1 MRRGSL
7 FWKCVVLFGA
17 LVGSASIVT
26 GGSEIYF
33 AYGENKERLIQL
45 QRENAL
51 ATAATIDRF
60 FRDIERQMRWV
71 NASWR
76 SPDERGFNQRYLD
89 TLRLL
94 RQVPAITDIS
104 DLDDTG
110 REQLR
115 ISRLSL
121 DVIRSDTDRSRDP
134 IFTEAQQKG
143 RYFSPVT
150 FRKESEPYVAMALAG
165 SGSRGGVTAA
175 DVNLKFIWDVISQAE
190 VANKGRAFVVDGRGQ
205 LIADPDISRVLR
217 RTDLSGLE
225 QVQAALAPAA
235 IAGDRSLA
243 RDLDGTEVL
252 SAHAIVPS
260 TGWIVFVE
268 SPLREALGPVYA
280 SLFRT
285 GSLLAFGLLLSPCSP
300 AWCSP
305 GGSPSRSESSRKGP
319 SASAAAIS
327 ITASTSAPAMSSR
340 PWLKSSTI

>member
-17 LVGSASIVT
+17 LVGTASIVT

-76 SPDERGFNQRYLD
+76 SPDAHGFNQRYLD

-175 DVNLKFIWDVISQAE
+175 DVNL
-190 VANKGRAFVVDGRGQ
+190 
-205 LIADPDISRVLR
+205 
-217 RTDLSGLE
+217 
-225 QVQAALAPAA
+225 
-235 IAGDRSLA
+235 
-243 RDLDGTEVL
+243 
-252 SAHAIVPS
+252 
-260 TGWIVFVE
+260 
-268 SPLREALGPVYA
+268 
-280 SLFRT
+280 
-285 GSLLAFGLLLSPCSP
+285 
-300 AWCSP
+300 
-305 GGSPSRSESSRKGP
+305 
-319 SASAAAIS
+319 
-327 ITASTSAPAMSSR
+327 
-340 PWLKSSTI
+340 